1 MWNKKKTWNLFFIL
15 NRNFYISS
23 VNQLKQKDMAEE
35 TNKKKLTQ
43 NIHFLSGLLGAQGML
58 NWDTQA
64 IFMASSIEL
73 ILQAAQN
80 EKHAKLVMKHLENF
94 IDDVT
99 MMEGKMSVKDFLTQ
113 KEKICSN

>member
-1 MWNKKKTWNLFFIL
+1 
-15 NRNFYISS
+15 
-23 VNQLKQKDMAEE
+23 MAEE

-58 NWDTQA
+58 NGDTQA

-94 IDDVT
+94 IDEVT

>member
-1 MWNKKKTWNLFFIL
+1 MSEN
-15 NRNFYISS
+15 
-23 VNQLKQKDMAEE
+23 
-35 TNKKKLTQ
+35 TNKKKIAQ
-43 NIHFLSGLLGAQGML
+43 NIHFLSGLLGAQGMI
-58 NWDTQA
+58 NGDSQA

-94 IDDVT
+94 IDEVT

-113 KEKICSN
+113 PEKICSN